1 MAGCGWLGGWRGDP
15 IRPGAPKAAAW
26 LARPQRSHGGYP
38 VDRALC
44 PRVRHRWPGGAP
56 GRPRLA
62 LGAVVLWTGGVMEK
76 WWYSCGD
83 SGRRI
88 LLREG
93 EATGPS
99 WRGPGP
105 SSFAGTVDLD
115 FGGVKTKLDK
125 VEGSTTVQGIVVY
138 HCFYFL
144 LHTF

>member
-1 MAGCGWLGGWRGDP
+1 MAAAWAGMGDP

-38 VDRALC
+38 VDRALR

-115 FGGVKTKLDK
+115 FGGVKTKLDQ
-125 VEGSTTVQGIVVY
+125 VERPGGGHGDGLSIY
-138 HCFYFL
+138 LWFL
-144 LHTF
+144 

>member
-1 MAGCGWLGGWRGDP
+1 
-15 IRPGAPKAAAW
+15 
-26 LARPQRSHGGYP
+26 
-38 VDRALC
+38 
-44 PRVRHRWPGGAP
+44 
-56 GRPRLA
+56 
-62 LGAVVLWTGGVMEK
+62 MEK
-76 WWYSCGD
+76 WWYNYCCGD

-88 LLREG
+88 LLRE
-93 EATGPS
+93 AAGPS